1 MLEQKTIEKEMV
13 RRTGPRFL
21 WATLVGPE
29 ALFTL
34 VEGFVVIYP
43 LVNFFP
49 AIRDHAEL
57 LLGLALGLLAWCSYL
72 IRGLLK
78 LGGGQHAPRLLYEHG
93 MRLPKRAL
101 ALRLG
106 IWALIGLGGSL
117 YLVSRQAI
125 TSQQIFTVLTICLV
139 HSLAVALI
147 RWAVQ
152 MRAVRAYLTR
162 KNLTPPWVEL
172 QADTLFDRLIELSY
186 VLGVATAAFLAT
198 FIFLFIPISLE
209 QFLRMETFFPWTGV
223 VLGGGWYLLVARRP
237 AAPLLRYL
245 RQASGGRRPPLDELH
260 SACRTAHGLP
270 FVLAVIKVS
279 FFVIAGLLLFVEALT
294 LYDFSWPSATLALA
308 AVVIGTIGTGIYEM
322 IWSRG
327 VLRPVV
333 AHLMAQPG
341 AEQLKIKTP
350 SLRTKMLLSFGGAAV
365 FTVLLATFWTYLQ
378 YGNLRLDFAT
388 GQARREMASLMDE
401 VHRDP
406 AHAREVLSRASGVRG
421 SRHLFVPHRGAP
433 TSPLPS
439 TAVAMIRRLNEGT
452 LELADQGWA
461 GAFCRIDPGR
471 PALGSLLVLLPA
483 GETKKLSLNLAVLV
497 FFFFL
502 VLAVS
507 LGAVLMTSAD
517 LTRPLTQLEQ
527 RATEMS
533 RGQLDRRV
541 LPGGEFDEL
550 GRLTLAFEQMRR
562 SLKDKIQTI
571 EKLNVGLE
579 TKVQV
584 RTVELERSN
593 TELVEAIDAL
603 KEAQARLVTSEK
615 LASVGQLVAGIAH
628 EINNPVNAVVNT
640 VKPLAETVDELV
652 NDTALANTARA
663 ADARADL
670 QAMLRVITSGARR
683 TQRIVQ
689 ALRNYSRPDD
699 EALTPMDLSA
709 DIDET
714 LALLQHKLH
723 GVTVERE
730 LRTEG
735 TIEAYRGQ
743 LNQALMNLLAN
754 AAVAVEGRAEA
765 RVAIRTRDADAQ
777 VVIEVEDNG
786 PGISEEVLP
795 RIFDPF
801 FTTKEVGKGT
811 GLGLSI
817 THRIVERH
825 GGKIEV
831 VSRVGEGTTFTLT
844 LPRAPEASLQS

>member
-1 MLEQKTIEKEMV
+1 VLEQKTIEKEMV

-29 ALFTL
+29 AVFTL

-43 LVNFFP
+43 LINFYP

-57 LLGLALGLLAWCSYL
+57 LGGLALGLIAWCSYL
-72 IRGLLK
+72 IHGLLK
-78 LGGGQHAPRLLYEHG
+78 LGGGQHAPRVLYKHG

-106 IWALIGLGGSL
+106 MWALIGLGGSL
-117 YLVSRQAI
+117 YLVSRGAI
-125 TSQQIFTVLTICLV
+125 PAQQIFTVLTICLV
-139 HSLAVALI
+139 HSLAAALI

-152 MRAVRAYLTR
+152 MRAIRAYLTR

-198 FIFLFIPISLE
+198 FIFLFVPISLE

-223 VLGGGWYLLVARRP
+223 ILGGVWYLLVARRP

-245 RQASGGRRPPLDELH
+245 REASGGRRPPLEGLH
-260 SACRTAHGLP
+260 EACRTAHGLP

-294 LYDFSWPSATLALA
+294 LYDFSWSSATLALA
-308 AVVIGTIGTGIYEM
+308 AVAIGTIGTGIYEM
-322 IWSRG
+322 IWSRA

-341 AEQLKIKTP
+341 AELLKIAAP
-350 SLRTKMLLSFGGAAV
+350 SLRTKMLLSFGGAAI

-388 GQARREMASLMDE
+388 GQARREMVSLMDE
-401 VHRDP
+401 VRKEP
-406 AHAREVLSRASGVRG
+406 ARARELLSRAAGVRG
-421 SRHLFVPHRGAP
+421 SRHLFVPHQGAP

-439 TAVAMIRRLNEGT
+439 TAVATIRRLNEGT

-461 GAFCRIDPGR
+461 GAFRRIEPRR

-483 GETKKLSLNLAVLV
+483 GETEKLSLNLAVLV

-533 RGQLDRRV
+533 RGRLDRRV

-571 EKLNVGLE
+571 EKLNIGLE
-579 TKVQV
+579 EKVRV

-652 NDTALANTARA
+652 NDPAHADEARE
-663 ADARADL
+663 DL

-699 EALTPMDLSA
+699 EGLMSMDLGA

-730 LRTEG
+730 LKAEG
-735 TIEAYRGQ
+735 QIEAYRGQ

-754 AAVAVEGRAEA
+754 AAGAVEGRAEA
-765 RVAIRTRDADAQ
+765 RVTIRTRDVDDL

-786 PGISEEVLP
+786 PGIDEEVLP
-795 RIFDPF
+795 QIFDPF
-801 FTTKEVGKGT
+801 FTTKDVGKGT

-825 GGKIEV
+825 GGSIEAA
-831 VSRVGEGTTFTLT
+831 SRVGEGTTFTVK
-844 LPRAPEASLQS
+844 LPRRAPKASHQS